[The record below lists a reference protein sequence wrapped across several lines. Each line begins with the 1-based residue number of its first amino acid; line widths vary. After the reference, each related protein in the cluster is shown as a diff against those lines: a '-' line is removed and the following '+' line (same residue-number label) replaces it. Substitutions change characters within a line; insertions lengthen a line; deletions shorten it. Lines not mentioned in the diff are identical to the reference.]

1 MDKSKGLVFGAMA
14 LAAFAGYGAVAH
26 ADAAAGK
33 ATFTSICSECHE
45 AADFDGEDPKQL
57 AANVHDIVAGK
68 KKHKKA
74 LQLTDQQI
82 TDVATY
88 MAAGG
93 K

>member
-1 MDKSKGLVFGAMA
+1 MNNIKRLGLGAMT
-14 LAAFAGYGAVAH
+14 LASFVGYGAVAH

-33 ATFTSICSECHE
+33 ATFSSICSECHE
-45 AADFDGEDPKQL
+45 VADFDGEDPKQL
-57 AANVHDIVAGK
+57 AANIHDIVAGK

-82 TDVATY
+82 ADVAAY